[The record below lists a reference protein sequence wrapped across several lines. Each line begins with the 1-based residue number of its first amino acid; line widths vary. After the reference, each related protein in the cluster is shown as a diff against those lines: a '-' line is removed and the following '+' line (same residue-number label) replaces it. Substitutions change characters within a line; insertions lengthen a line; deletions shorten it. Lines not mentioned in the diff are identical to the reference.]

1 MASALVV
8 VSTENSP
15 TEMARR
21 KRVAGDLVEKK
32 AIVLNLCQML
42 AMMAVLVR
50 LLDCIS
56 ILFTHLQKSY

>member
-56 ILFTHLQKSY
+56 ILFTHL